1 MYINDTNILFYLLAS
16 IMGLVVGQLV
26 DWTNQRLTEN
36 KKVFSTDIFRRYK
49 IDFKPNYILMLI
61 TALIYIGLVYKFGIQ
76 KSFIANLNLIKY
88 VILTPML
95 LSALVIDYKNQIIP
109 DRLNLT
115 LFETGMVI
123 AFLFGFSNVAIT
135 IDMLFGMVAGIGIF
149 LILAIIGGLI
159 YENKDVMGLGD
170 IKFISSLGLYFGFTN
185 IIAISIMA
193 FLIGVIFAIIMLIS
207 KRKKTSDYIPFA
219 PFIVIS
225 AFISIFVPF
234 EIIVTTLKTIFT
246 LGLYKK

>member
-16 IMGLVVGQLV
+16 IIGLVVGQLV

-36 KKVFSTDIFRRYK
+36 KKVFSIDIFRRYK

-61 TALIYIGLVYKFGIQ
+61 TAIIYIGLVYKFGIQ

-88 VILTPML
+88 AILTPML

-185 IIAISIMA
+185 IIVISIIA

-207 KRKKTSDYIPFA
+207 KRKTASDYMPFA